1 MDLSIKQAA
10 RRTKISER
18 AVRDVYEGLRDRMV
32 RHAMDNPQV
41 FNDFSNLIMDED
53 GMMEAEVVTFM
64 LLYTK
69 TGRFKERLRRL
80 YPRTM
85 PGKHPVF
92 QLVME
97 LFIRKISAMDA
108 PQITQG
114 FKDGVERSYSA
125 AGDIVKALQAGGA
138 PAAKAKQHYYSLSR
152 FYMSKNLGADMR
164 YFRDSGHSRIFRDM
178 KAILLKDPL

>member
-1 MDLSIKQAA
+1 MND
-10 RRTKISER
+10 
-18 AVRDVYEGLRDRMV
+18 
-32 RHAMDNPQV
+32 PQV
-41 FNDFSNLIMDED
+41 FNGFKALIMDEG

-64 LLYTK
+64 LFYTK

-97 LFIRKISAMDA
+97 LFIRKISAMET
-108 PQITQG
+108 PHITQD

-138 PAAKAKQHYYSLSR
+138 SAAKAKQHYYSLSR
-152 FYMSKNLGADMR
+152 FYMSKNLGGQMR
-164 YFRDSGHSRIFRDM
+164 YFRDSSHSRIFRDM
-178 KAILLKDPL
+178 KAILLKEPL